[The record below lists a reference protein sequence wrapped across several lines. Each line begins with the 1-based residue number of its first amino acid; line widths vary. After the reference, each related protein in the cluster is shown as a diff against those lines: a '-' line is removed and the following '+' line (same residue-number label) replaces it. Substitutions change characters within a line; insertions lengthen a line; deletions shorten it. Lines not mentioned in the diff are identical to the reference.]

1 MALLSGTRFGG
12 CTSTPS
18 CHTLVASE
26 APGTLTSLTVQVDYG
41 AWPLRQAL
49 HSSSKR
55 FSLGLLMENGKETRK
70 KQWDRAKASTL
81 FLRVLKR
88 NMCKRL
94 PFQMYLLI
102 GDIIFNDATW
112 LTNTVSSLGL
122 ICSQG
127 LCNDVWLND
136 GPHIRQWSHT
146 VIRKLKPSHHLV
158 TPKHPAFPT
167 CVCCAGVSKPT
178 LLPGV

>member
-1 MALLSGTRFGG
+1 MHFNAFMPHACREWGPRHFDLPDSTSGLWCLAPQTSPALIFEEVLPAV
-12 CTSTPS
+12 C
-18 CHTLVASE
+18 V
-26 APGTLTSLTVQVDYG
+26 
-41 AWPLRQAL
+41 
-49 HSSSKR
+49 
-55 FSLGLLMENGKETRK
+55 LGLLMENGKETRK

-127 LCNDVWLND
+127 LCNDVLLND

-167 CVCCAGVSKPT
+167 CVCCAGVSKPA